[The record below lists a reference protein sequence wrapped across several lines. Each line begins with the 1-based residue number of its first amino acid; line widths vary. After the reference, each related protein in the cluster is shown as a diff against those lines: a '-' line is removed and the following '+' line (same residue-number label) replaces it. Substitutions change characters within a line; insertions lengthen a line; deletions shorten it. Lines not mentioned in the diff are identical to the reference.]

1 MILFSIEYII
11 RLCTAKIIYPDLSPV
26 KARLTYDGTP
36 MAIIDLLSIIPFYLS
51 LIKLVGFLRVFKINR
66 YTSSLS
72 LIGQVLKARSSQ
84 LLSSITIILVLIFI
98 DAMLMYDIEHLA
110 QPEVFD
116 NALSA
121 MWWAMAT
128 ITTVGY
134 GDI

>member
-11 RLCTAKIIYPDLSPV
+11 RLWTAEIIYPDLSPV

-51 LIKLVGFLRVFKINR
+51 LIKLVRFLRVFKINR

-98 DAMLMYDIEHLA
+98 AAMLMYDIEHLA